1 MGYTVRLCTGDVSI
15 RVTSMREA
23 EIKRALAH
31 HLDCVRDSM
40 SSMILEELQL
50 NGGEIRADVVDVHD
64 MHCYEI
70 KSEGDSLKRLLG
82 QGCRYARVFDHV
94 TLVTTERHL
103 KKAIPMLPKWWG
115 ILLVP
120 DNEDAAF
127 KQVRVAKP
135 NKGHEPEVLAT
146 LLNRDECM
154 SILEARSSLRGW
166 RGKSL
171 YMLQERVA
179 ELLTLDELREMVRS
193 YLMKRGEAHVEAEP
207 YDLFSTAL

>member
-1 MGYTVRLCTGDVSI
+1 
-15 RVTSMREA
+15 MREA

-31 HLDCVRDSM
+31 HLDSMRDRM
-40 SSMILEELQL
+40 SSMVLEELRL
-50 NGGEIRADVVDVHD
+50 NDGEIRADVVDVHD

-70 KSEGDSLKRLLG
+70 KSEGDSLKRLIC
-82 QGCRYARVFDHV
+82 QGCGYARVFDHV

-103 KKAIPMLPKWWG
+103 KKAMPMLPKWWG

-120 DNEDAAF
+120 ENEDAAF
-127 KQVRVAKP
+127 KQIRIAKP

-146 LLNRDECM
+146 LLKREECM
-154 SILEARSSLRGW
+154 AILEMQGSSRGW

-179 ELLTLDELREMVRS
+179 ELLTLDELREAVR
-193 YLMKRGEAHVEAEP
+193 YHLMRRGESPTDSEP
-207 YDLFSTAL
+207 EDLFSTGP

>member
-1 MGYTVRLCTGDVSI
+1 
-15 RVTSMREA
+15 MREA

-31 HLDCVRDSM
+31 HLDCVRDSV

-50 NGGEIRADVVDVHD
+50 SGGEIRADVVDVHD

-82 QGCRYARVFDHV
+82 QGGRYARVFDHV

-103 KKAIPMLPKWWG
+103 KKAMPMLPKWWG

-120 DNEDAAF
+120 ENEDAQF

-146 LLNRDECM
+146 LLKREDCM
-154 SILEARSSLRGW
+154 SILEQRGSIRGW

-179 ELLTLDELREMVRS
+179 ELLTLDELRETVRS
-193 YLMKRGEAHVEAEP
+193 FLMKRGEAPVETEA

>member
-1 MGYTVRLCTGDVSI
+1 
-15 RVTSMREA
+15 MREA

-31 HLDCVRDSM
+31 HLDCVRGSM

-50 NGGEIRADVVDVHD
+50 SGGEIRADIVDVHD

-82 QGCRYARVFDHV
+82 QGSRYARVFDHV

-103 KKAIPMLPKWWG
+103 KKAMPMLPKWWG

-120 DNEDAAF
+120 EHEHAKF

-135 NKGHEPEVLAT
+135 NKGQEPEVLAT
-146 LLNRDECM
+146 LLKREDCL
-154 SILEARSSLRGW
+154 SILEVRGSIRGW

-179 ELLTLDELREMVRS
+179 ELLTLDELREAVRS
-193 YLMKRGEAHVEAEP
+193 CLMKRGEAPSEAEP
-207 YDLFSTAL
+207 YDLFSIAL